1 MTNGVGILT
10 AGTPKTVNVR
20 KLLLIILI
28 FMPGTST
35 AFMSLMPIFGLI
47 LIIIIRGSTN
57 RNLILLLT
65 WLVVLS
71 LAVIFLR
78 GLVEISSINVRDL
91 TEIMRLLALLSTVVL
106 LMGNIEAHFGQR
118 LLIAMLLTDLVL
130 SLSQLQILPEA
141 ISGVVSGLYQSDFHV
156 ENAIGISSR
165 ALGLF
170 SDPTTHGLAVGL
182 TALFF
187 LGDTMNGKSWI
198 ARLGLLI
205 SLFLVA
211 LAQSQTAFI
220 ATALGIFTFFGYAL
234 LIRPTLRGVI
244 MFGMLFGGAL
254 TIILRFAD
262 QLSYLL
268 LLFKVGLARNSFQ
281 RRIQKREDSIEN
293 MHDNPAGLILG
304 WGKDYLGSTSTA
316 LDNEYLFV
324 YLVYGLP
331 GLLLFVILLSAALIY
346 AIRSQAHVLLA
357 ATILGIIAA
366 YPASFFTNL
375 KTFTLYCLVITITIN
390 TNKMPSFLA
399 RLR

>member
-1 MTNGVGILT
+1 
-10 AGTPKTVNVR
+10 
-20 KLLLIILI
+20 
-28 FMPGTST
+28 MPGTST

-57 RNLILLLT
+57 RSLILLLT

-71 LAVIFLR
+71 LAIIFLR

-91 TEIMRLLALLSTVVL
+91 TEIMRLLALLATVVL
-106 LMGNIEAHFGQR
+106 FMGNIEAHFAQR
-118 LLIAMLLTDLVL
+118 LIIAMLLTDLVL

-156 ENAIGISSR
+156 ENAIGISRR

-170 SDPTTHGLAVGL
+170 PDPTTHGLAVGL
-182 TALFF
+182 AALFF
-187 LGDTMNGKSWI
+187 LGDTMKGKSWV
-198 ARLGLLI
+198 ARFGLFM
-205 SLFLVA
+205 SLFLVM

-220 ATALGIFTFFGYAL
+220 ATGLGIFTFFGYFL
-234 LIRPTLRGVI
+234 LMRPTLRGLI
-244 MFGMLFGGAL
+244 MLGILFGGVLA
-254 TIILRFAD
+254 IILRFAD

-281 RRIQKREDSIEN
+281 RRIQKREDAIEN
-293 MHDNPAGLILG
+293 MHDDPAGLILG
-304 WGKDYLGSTSTA
+304 WGKEYLGGTSAA

-331 GLLLFVILLSAALIY
+331 GLLLFLILLTAILIY
-346 AIRSQAHVLLA
+346 AIRSQAYVLLA
-357 ATILGIIAA
+357 ATVLGVIAA
-366 YPASFFTNL
+366 YPASFFTNF
-375 KTFTLYCLVITITIN
+375 KTFTLYCLLINITIA
-390 TNKMPSFLA
+390 TNKMPGFLA